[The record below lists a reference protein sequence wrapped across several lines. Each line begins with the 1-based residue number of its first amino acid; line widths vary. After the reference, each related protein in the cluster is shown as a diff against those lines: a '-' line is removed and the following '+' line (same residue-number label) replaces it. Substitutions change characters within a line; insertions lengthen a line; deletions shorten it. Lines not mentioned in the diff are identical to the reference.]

1 MGISF
6 LIEPLWPFHLSIC
19 RNTTGRDASAKFHFE
34 ISGHVAELLRP
45 YRQETC
51 QLGRITSDEDYKF
64 LIKRVSRRGKE
75 KPKYIHP
82 LFPPQL
88 SHHITT
94 KEMRY
99 CDMTGNPLAYTES
112 VKHKSY
118 DFIKQYMRKKGPV
131 YKKPVDKA
139 D

>member
-1 MGISF
+1 MI
-6 LIEPLWPFHLSIC
+6 
-19 RNTTGRDASAKFHFE
+19 TGRDASDKFHFE
-34 ISGHVAELLRP
+34 ISGHVAEFLRP
-45 YRQETC
+45 YRQDTC

-64 LIKRVSRRGKE
+64 LIKRVISMGYTLME
-75 KPKYIHP
+75 LNNTIS
-82 LFPPQL
+82 LQL

-99 CDMTGNPLAYTES
+99 CDMTGNPLACTES

-118 DFIKQYMRKKGPV
+118 EFIKQYMRKKGPV
-131 YKKPVDKA
+131 YKKPVDKP